1 MCEDGDQVVGVKVEE
16 GCCMQEEEDPEP
28 TTSAVIKTEPAVSSV
43 CVCVCVSSVMRSAQI
58 PRVA

>member
-28 TTSAVIKTEPAVSSV
+28 TTSAVIKTEPAI
-43 CVCVCVSSVMRSAQI
+43 CLAILRDELGA
-58 PRVA
+58 